1 MREKGHNPRLF
12 RRLPSVAFH
21 ARHVFPFSPGP
32 DLLPKP
38 AIDFNFQKSRR
49 HIFFDLCNTYE
60 GDDIIECVCVC
71 YYSFI
76 CIYIISHPAVLP
88 SLSLSQLFI
97 LANDSSTKDVSAL
110 ASGQTPTKCT
120 TRRAQQTSILCFD
133 LAPIPPPQIS
143 LAKFPS
149 ASPPL

>member
-49 HIFFDLCNTYE
+49 HIFFDLCNAYE
-60 GDDIIECVCVC
+60 GDDIIVCVCVTTP
-71 YYSFI
+71 SSAFT
-76 CIYIISHPAVLP
+76 SSLTPQFSPL
-88 SLSLSQLFI
+88 SLSLSYLY
-97 LANDSSTKDVSAL
+97 L
-110 ASGQTPTKCT
+110 PT
-120 TRRAQQTSILCFD
+120 TRAPRTSLLLPQARHQPSAQQEERNKHPFCALTWPRSHL
-133 LAPIPPPQIS
+133 L
-143 LAKFPS
+143 KFH
-149 ASPPL
+149 